1 MGAKTASIRPRTK
14 SPNKAMNVA
23 GETRPNPTS
32 RSPKDEQEA
41 LESFRRL
48 MTKYGGKLSFEGLD
62 E

>member
-1 MGAKTASIRPRTK
+1 
-14 SPNKAMNVA
+14 MNVA

>member
-14 SPNKAMNVA
+14 SPNVA